1 MSSTPALAPDA
12 AMTLA
17 IASTAMP
24 FARTPEAQVE
34 RWLRVLRMNGQVGI
48 ALQALGVSEAP
59 LPGGE
64 ESSHR
69 RGAHAES
76 AAADDRDAVARVSEH
91 AVRIAGERG
100 AGAIATTDLLM
111 AVMHVYGED
120 FDRVLRA
127 HGTDRQEV
135 LERLELAAVA
145 TPDG

>member
-1 MSSTPALAPDA
+1 MSSAPVLAPDA

-24 FARTPEAQVE
+24 FARTPEAEVE
-34 RWLRVLRMNGQVGI
+34 RWLRVLRMNGRVGI

-64 ESSHR
+64 SSG
-69 RGAHAES
+69 RGAGGAR
-76 AAADDRDAVARVSEH
+76 AVAADDRDTVARVTEH

-100 AGAIATTDLLM
+100 ASALATTDLLM

-135 LERLELAAVA
+135 LERLDLAAAA
-145 TPDG
+145 TQDD